1 MHLPWTEVVEAVNMQ
16 TSDVPHTRVWPS
28 PRPQL
33 TTTNINVILLVLYTI
48 LPPMNRLMRKWSMDH
63 LSCMRPIIVT
73 FPVKA
78 TTGSN
83 EWTGTSSAPCHAVEQ
98 ERPKACYMASVCRRY
113 SCSVVRSGEFGQWPL
128 YHGTTSVNMY
138 LHRAHHHQAAATQ
151 HPNFVGLVPCNMALS
166 LVLAGNSTAPCC
178 PVARSQKQ
186 MRSGD

>member
-1 MHLPWTEVVEAVNMQ
+1 MVGLALHLPWTEVVEAVNMQ

-78 TTGSN
+78 TIGSN

-98 ERPKACYMASVCRRY
+98 ERVLHGVSVPSLLLLSRSQRRIWPVAIVSRNYIGEYVSPSGASSPGR
-113 SCSVVRSGEFGQWPL
+113 G
-128 YHGTTSVNMY
+128 H
-138 LHRAHHHQAAATQ
+138 
-151 HPNFVGLVPCNMALS
+151 
-166 LVLAGNSTAPCC
+166 TAPQFCWAC
-178 PVARSQKQ
+178 A
-186 MRSGD
+186 M